1 MEWIDSIVHGVSG
14 VVWGWPGEFPLIVAL
29 LLGAGLFVT
38 LRLAFLQIRAFRHG
52 WRVVAGHYDDP
63 AHDGDI
69 SHFQALTTALSA
81 TVGIGN
87 IAGVATAIHYGG
99 PGALFW
105 MWVTAF
111 FGMALKYVECTLSM
125 KHRIFDEKGEA
136 AGGPMYYIERGL
148 GASWKPLA
156 AFFAVCG
163 VISSFGS
170 GNMNQANT
178 VSLSANTVLGAPA
191 WVAGTIMAVLVA
203 MVIIGGIKRI
213 GAVSS
218 KLAPAMF
225 VLYTAGAI
233 IIVGKHLPDVPGAF
247 ALILR
252 EAFNPTAGFGGTAAG
267 VFMTTLI
274 WGVKRGLFSNEA
286 GQGSAPIAHAAAKT
300 DEPVREGVVAMLGPF
315 IDTLVICSLTGL
327 TIVLTGVWTEHRPM
341 DNGDLSHVGVHA
353 LQTMPEAG
361 TSPRATEAFSGD
373 VRVDHGELR
382 GAGISDTDGWILD
395 AMIREVDG
403 SPWTGTLT
411 AVDGAFVEV
420 PEGLSWSGAAL
431 QNSSALTTWAFE
443 RVLGGA
449 GKWIVTLSV
458 FLFALSTTISW
469 SYYGDRCA
477 EYLFG
482 IRAVGIY
489 RWIYVGFVFLGATL
503 ALEVVWAFGDL
514 ALGLMAAPNLIA
526 IFLLTGQVKRDT
538 DEYFS
543 REHPPRQ

>member
-1 MEWIDSIVHGVSG
+1 MAIFEQVVNFGNSY
-14 VVWGWPGEFPLIVAL
+14 VWGWPAQFPLIVAL

-38 LRLAFLQIRAFRHG
+38 LRLAFIQVRAFGHG
-52 WRVVAGHYDDP
+52 WAVVRGHYDDP
-63 AHDGDI
+63 SQRGDI
-69 SHFQALTTALSA
+69 SHFQALSTALSA

-125 KHRIFDEKGEA
+125 QHRVFDEKGEA
-136 AGGPMYYIERGL
+136 AGGPMYYIEKGL
-148 GASWKPLA
+148 GRSWKPMA
-156 AFFAVCG
+156 IFFAFCG

-178 VSLSANTVLGAPA
+178 VSLSASTTLGAPT
-191 WVAGTIMAVLVA
+191 WLAGGVMATLVA

-225 VLYTAGAI
+225 VLYSLGAI
-233 IIVGKHLPDVPGAF
+233 VILLKNLPQAPEAF
-247 ALILR
+247 LTIFR
-252 EAFNPTAGFGGTAAG
+252 EAFNPTAGVGGTAAG
-267 VFMTTLI
+267 VFSTTLV
-274 WGVKRGLFSNEA
+274 WGIKRGLFSNEA

-315 IDTLVICSLTGL
+315 IDTLVICTLTGL
-327 TIVLTGVWTEHRPM
+327 AIVLTGVWSQHKTTTGRLDECTIHT
-341 DNGDLSHVGVHA
+341 V
-353 LQTMPEAG
+353 
-361 TSPRATEAFSGD
+361 ATAAVLGD
-373 VRVDHGELR
+373 VVAEAIG
-382 GAGISDTDGWILD
+382 
-395 AMIREVDG
+395 VDG
-403 SPWTGTLT
+403 SVPVRDGRFEGVALAKNDGFVLSAVVEGPDGAPWTGNLE
-411 AVDGAFVEV
+411 AAEGSFVD
-420 PEGLSWSGAAL
+420 PPPGLGFRGDCL

-443 RVLGGA
+443 RELGAFGR
-449 GKWIVTLSV
+449 WVVTLSV

-477 EYLFG
+477 EYMFG
-482 IRAVGIY
+482 IGAVPIY
-489 RWIYVGFVFLGATL
+489 RWLYTGFVFLGATL
-503 ALEVVWAFGDL
+503 ALEVVWAYGDL

-526 IFLLTGQVKRDT
+526 IFVLGRRVKQST
-538 DEYFS
+538 DEYFARS
-543 REHPPRQ
+543 HPFVR

>member
-1 MEWIDSIVHGVSG
+1 MHVFETIVNAAGG
-14 VVWGWPGEFPLIVAL
+14 FVWGFPSRFPAIVAL

-38 LRLAFLQIRAFRHG
+38 LRLSFLQIRAFRHG
-52 WRVVAGHYDDP
+52 WGVVMGHYDDP
-63 AHDGDI
+63 AHEGDI

-125 KHRIFDEKGEA
+125 QHRVFDANGEA

-148 GASWKPLA
+148 GKSWKPMA
-156 AFFAVCG
+156 VFFALCG
-163 VISSFGS
+163 VICSFGS

-178 VSLSANTVLGAPA
+178 VSLSAHTVLGAPT
-191 WVAGTIMAVLVA
+191 WLAGLVMAALVGL
-203 MVIIGGIKRI
+203 VIIGGIRRI

-218 KLAPAMF
+218 RLAPAMF
-225 VLYTAGAI
+225 VLYSLGAVA
-233 IIVGKHLPDVPGAF
+233 IVLKHLPEIPGAF
-247 ALILR
+247 ALIFR
-252 EAFNPTAGFGGTAAG
+252 EAFQPTAGVGGTTAG
-267 VFMTTLI
+267 VFLTTLI

-327 TIVLTGVWTEHRPM
+327 AIVLTGVWSEHRPM
-341 DNGDLSHVGVHA
+341 TGNLATVAVHEVIA
-353 LQTMPEAG
+353 PPMQG
-361 TSPRATEAFSGD
+361 QSPTIAPAHSGE
-373 VRVDHGELR
+373 VTVSGGELR
-382 GAGISDTDGWILD
+382 GIGLSDNDGWILD
-395 AMIREVDG
+395 ARVVDG
-403 SPWTGTLT
+403 DGNAWNGTLAT
-411 AVDGAFVEV
+411 ESGAFTEV
-420 PEGLSWSGAAL
+420 PDGLFWSGRAL

-443 RVLGGA
+443 SVLGRA
-449 GKWIVTLSV
+449 GSWIVTLSV

-482 IRAVGIY
+482 LGAVRIY
-489 RWIYVGFVFLGATL
+489 RWIYVGFVFLGAVL
-503 ALEVVWAFGDL
+503 ALEVVWNFGDL

-526 IFLLTGQVKRDT
+526 IFALSGAVKRST

-543 REHPPRQ
+543 RPHRRLR